1 VLTEVTDQ
9 DYAELSSRVGSFAA
23 RLASAISYGGLSVNV
38 PVVGPLVGLF
48 LAASGDAHH
57 APNPVPVDY
66 VTAHRWAS
74 NGVYPR
80 FFPAMVRR
88 GVALAPG
95 AYEVMFP
102 GLSHT
107 DEVLNSVV
115 EAAGES
121 AAEVA
126 KDVLESQN

>member
-1 VLTEVTDQ
+1 VR
-9 DYAELSSRVGSFAA
+9 A
-23 RLASAISYGGLSVNV
+23 

-48 LAASGDAHH
+48 LAPLDG
-57 APNPVPVDY
+57 APGSPEQIAVPVDY
-66 VTAHRWAS
+66 VTARAYAA

-80 FFPAMVRR
+80 FFHAMLRR

-107 DEVLNSVV
+107 DDVLDRVV
-115 EAAGES
+115 GAAGE
-121 AAEVA
+121 AAVEVA
-126 KDVLESQN
+126 KELADGR